1 MDGFIFDHATFPSG
15 ISFEYSAD
23 LGVLKLPCCSS
34 FECFSR
40 KKESLTYRWI
50 CLDFKSL
57 SSSQSST
64 FSCQINLE
72 DFFCGQFSSC
82 SKEIGVSPC
91 PPLFTYLFNLFFF
104 LHLLVNEGKLPLTDT
119 LPSCGN
125 GFPGPLLCQL
135 LAAVVLQSKRCR
147 NPFSG
152 QCLWLRMLLPL
163 YVCVCVLLRRRDRVW
178 MRENELDLNACG
190 EYLSCLFINASMLCF
205 FLFNLNFKLLCPE
218 KY

>member
-1 MDGFIFDHATFPSG
+1 MTLSLFHPTHLLPFPAKSTPRIFS
-15 ISFEYSAD
+15 
-23 LGVLKLPCCSS
+23 
-34 FECFSR
+34 
-40 KKESLTYRWI
+40 
-50 CLDFKSL
+50 
-57 SSSQSST
+57 
-64 FSCQINLE
+64 
-72 DFFCGQFSSC
+72 GQFSSC
-82 SKEIGVSPC
+82 SKEIAVSPC

-104 LHLLVNEGKLPLTDT
+104 LHLLVNEGKLPLTGT

-163 YVCVCVLLRRRDRVW
+163 YVCVCVLLRGRDRVW
-178 MRENELDLNACG
+178 MRENELDLNACD
-190 EYLSCLFINASMLCF
+190 ECLSCLFITASMLCL

-218 KY
+218 KILISTTAGTVPKLFYCKWTIYLKTIDPIDKDTFF